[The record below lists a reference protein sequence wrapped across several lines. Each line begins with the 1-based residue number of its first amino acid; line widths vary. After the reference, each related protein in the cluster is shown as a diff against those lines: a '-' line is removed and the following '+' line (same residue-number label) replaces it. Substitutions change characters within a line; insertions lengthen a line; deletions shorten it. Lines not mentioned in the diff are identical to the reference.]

1 MFTSNL
7 WVNSVLGYAKF
18 LTGHYFFFFFTM
30 RLKPAN
36 LKSEDFKYVGPAK
49 KNFFKQ
55 NQQGG

>member
-1 MFTSNL
+1 MSQFSLRIRQIFNRSL
-7 WVNSVLGYAKF
+7 F
-18 LTGHYFFFFFTM
+18 FFFFFTM

-49 KNFFKQ
+49 KIFFKQ

>member
-1 MFTSNL
+1 MSQFSLRIRQIFNRSL
-7 WVNSVLGYAKF
+7 
-18 LTGHYFFFFFTM
+18 FFFFFTM